1 VTRLVSV
8 RMAASTPATVT
19 APVSLRPATAGLE
32 AGDADFAR
40 LAADATSTRLVVEA
54 SWT

>member
-19 APVSLRPATAGLE
+19 APVSLRTATAGLE
-32 AGDADFAR
+32 AGDGECGR
-40 LAADATSTRLVVEA
+40 LAADGLVV
-54 SWT
+54 